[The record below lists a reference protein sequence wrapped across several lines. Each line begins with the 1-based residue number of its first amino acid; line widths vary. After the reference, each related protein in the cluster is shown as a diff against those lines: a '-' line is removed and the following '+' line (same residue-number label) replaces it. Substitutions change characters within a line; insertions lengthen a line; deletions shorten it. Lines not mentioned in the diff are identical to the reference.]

1 MMKKLLLT
9 VLLIFL
15 GMSPAMAQ
23 NDIKLGVHGG
33 APLGDADDISSF
45 ALSADVAYLFDPIGI
60 LEVGPLVGYSHFF
73 GDEDF
78 DDLQFIPVAASG
90 RVSLPQLF
98 FVGVDLGYAFGLDDT
113 VDGGFYYRPQI
124 GYNFLNFAFVL
135 SYSGITDE
143 NVTISSLNFGVEL
156 KF

>member
-1 MMKKLLLT
+1 MKKLLFT

-15 GMSPAMAQ
+15 GMTTSFAQ
-23 NDIKLGVHGG
+23 SDIKLGIHGG

-45 ALSADVAYLFDPIGI
+45 ELGGDIAYLFDPIGI
-60 LEVGPLVGYSHFF
+60 LEVGPLVGYSQFF
-73 GDEDF
+73 GEDGF

-98 FVGVDLGYAFGLDDT
+98 FVGVDLGYAFGLDDN

-124 GYNFLNFAFVL
+124 GYNFFKFAILV
-135 SYSGITDE
+135 SYSGITDD
-143 NVTISSLNFGVEL
+143 NYTLSSLSLGLEL
-156 KF
+156 KL